1 MICYPILIKP
11 QEYTSDI
18 IFFRITGLVNE
29 EDVKLFW
36 DGAKKLLPTCF
47 SHIRKLRKKTAG
59 DKTVMKT
66 LREVLKIL
74 YKLSVLD
81 APETIEMFPTALYGW
96 LRDDKQKLTIHEVLN
111 QAVIQGASDWFVH
124 ILDNNECKDKTEE
137 ARLQHL
143 IRVIQL
149 VRSDLQRAVEYYDRI
164 FIE

>member
-1 MICYPILIKP
+1 MIPLKFLSLFVDL
-11 QEYTSDI
+11 Q
-18 IFFRITGLVNE
+18 FTGLLNE

-74 YKLSVLD
+74 QKMSALDVPESV
-81 APETIEMFPTALYGW
+81 EMFPINSYGW
-96 LRDDKQKLTIHEVLN
+96 LRTKEDGSKPTIHEVLN
-111 QAVIQGASDWFVH
+111 QAAIQGASDWFVH
-124 ILDNNECKDKTEE
+124 ILDNNEVKENTEE

-149 VRSDLQRAVEYYDRI
+149 VRSDLQRAIEYYDRV
-164 FIE
+164 FVE

>member
-1 MICYPILIKP
+1 MVYKTNIL
-11 QEYTSDI
+11 
-18 IFFRITGLVNE
+18 GLINE
-29 EDVKLFW
+29 EDVKLLW

-74 YKLSVLD
+74 HKLSVLD
-81 APETIEMFPTALYGW
+81 FPEIDLFPINLYGW
-96 LRDDKQKLTIHEVLN
+96 LRIKDDGSKLTVHEVLN
-111 QAVIQGASDWFVH
+111 QAAIQGASDWFVH

-137 ARLQHL
+137 SRLQHL

-149 VRSDLQRAVEYYDRI
+149 VRSDLQRAVEYYDRV
-164 FIE
+164 FVE

>member
-1 MICYPILIKP
+1 M
-11 QEYTSDI
+11 
-18 IFFRITGLVNE
+18 
-29 EDVKLFW
+29 
-36 DGAKKLLPTCF
+36 LPTCY

-74 YKLSVLD
+74 YKLSAIDV
-81 APETIEMFPTALYGW
+81 PESIDLFPANLYGW
-96 LRDDKQKLTIHEVLN
+96 LRDKDDGSKLSLHEVLN

-137 ARLQHL
+137 SRLQHL

-149 VRSDLQRAVEYYDRI
+149 VRSDLQRAVEYFDRV
-164 FIE
+164 FAE

>member
-1 MICYPILIKP
+1 MLI
-11 QEYTSDI
+11 
-18 IFFRITGLVNE
+18 GLINE

-66 LREVLKIL
+66 LREVLSVL
-74 YKLSVLD
+74 YKLSLLD
-81 APETIEMFPTALYGW
+81 IPDFVELFPTNHYGW
-96 LRDDKQKLTIHEVLN
+96 LRGNDDGSKLTIHEVLN
-111 QAVIQGASDWFVH
+111 QATVQGASDWFVH

-137 ARLQHL
+137 SRLQHL

-149 VRSDLQRAVEYYDRI
+149 VRSDLQRALEYYDRV

>member
-1 MICYPILIKP
+1 MYFFSGLI
-11 QEYTSDI
+11 
-18 IFFRITGLVNE
+18 NE

-47 SHIRKLRKKTAG
+47 THIRKLRKKTAG

-66 LREVLKIL
+66 LREVLKVL

-81 APETIEMFPTALYGW
+81 VPDFVELFPTNHYGW
-96 LRDDKQKLTIHEVLN
+96 LRNNDEGKKLTIHEVLN
-111 QAVIQGASDWFVH
+111 QATIQGASDWFVH

-137 ARLQHL
+137 SRLQHL

-149 VRSDLQRAVEYYDRI
+149 VRSDLQRAVEYYDRV

>member
-1 MICYPILIKP
+1 MCRYPQITTQIHCRIIDIKIP
-11 QEYTSDI
+11 
-18 IFFRITGLVNE
+18 GLVNE
-29 EDVKLFW
+29 DDVKLFW
-36 DGAKKLLPTCF
+36 DGARKLLPTCY

-81 APETIEMFPTALYGW
+81 VPENIDLFPSNLYGW
-96 LRDDKQKLTIHEVLN
+96 LRDEESKLTIHLVLN

-124 ILDNNECKDKTEE
+124 ILDNNDCKDNTEDT
-137 ARLQHL
+137 RLQHL

-149 VRSDLQRAVEYYDRI
+149 VRSDLQRAVEYYDRV
-164 FIE
+164 FVE

>member
-1 MICYPILIKP
+1 M
-11 QEYTSDI
+11 
-18 IFFRITGLVNE
+18 NE

-74 YKLSVLD
+74 YKLSSLD
-81 APETIEMFPTALYGW
+81 LPESIDLFPVNLYGW
-96 LRDDKQKLTIHEVLN
+96 LRYKDNGSKLTIQEVLN
-111 QAVIQGASDWFVH
+111 QAAIQGASDWFVH

-137 ARLQHL
+137 SRLQHL

-149 VRSDLQRAVEYYDRI
+149 VRSDLQRAIEYFDRVFVE
-164 FIE
+164 

>member
-1 MICYPILIKP
+1 MFLY
-11 QEYTSDI
+11 
-18 IFFRITGLVNE
+18 TGLVKE

-36 DGAKKLLPTCF
+36 DGAKKLLPTCY
-47 SHIRKLRKKTAG
+47 SHVRKLRKKTAG
-59 DKTVMKT
+59 DKTVMKA

-81 APETIEMFPTALYGW
+81 LPDTVDLFPSGLYGW
-96 LRDDKQKLTIHEVLN
+96 LREDGQKLTIHEVLN

-137 ARLQHL
+137 SRLQHL

-149 VRSDLQRAVEYYDRI
+149 VRSDLQRAVEYYDRV
-164 FIE
+164 FVE

>member
-1 MICYPILIKP
+1 MITVCIFLIS
-11 QEYTSDI
+11 Q
-18 IFFRITGLVNE
+18 IFFSGLINE
-29 EDVKLFW
+29 EDVKIFW

-74 YKLSVLD
+74 YKLSSLD
-81 APETIEMFPTALYGW
+81 QHDSIELFPVSLYGW
-96 LRDDKQKLTIHEVLN
+96 LRDNDDGSKLTIQEVLS

-137 ARLQHL
+137 SRLQHL

-149 VRSDLQRAVEYYDRI
+149 VRSDLQRAVEYFDRV

>member
-1 MICYPILIKP
+1 MMLVFY
-11 QEYTSDI
+11 E
-18 IFFRITGLVNE
+18 FTGLVNE

-36 DGAKKLLPTCF
+36 DGAKKLLPTCY

-81 APETIEMFPTALYGW
+81 PPETVDLFPSSLYGW
-96 LRDDKQKLTIHEVLN
+96 LREDQKLTIHEVLN
-111 QAVIQGASDWFVH
+111 QAVNQGASDWFVH

-137 ARLQHL
+137 SRLQHL

-149 VRSDLQRAVEYYDRI
+149 VRSDLQRAIEYHDRV